1 MTPLPELPDPP
12 DMPDL
17 PEQAYA
23 ASLAGFDLMT
33 VHRLSAL
40 LRHHSPAEA
49 FAVAAGAAPPV
60 PDGLVARVLADERVR
75 TAWRTSARCRPPE
88 QVWHRCVELG
98 IEVSVLGDASHPVQ
112 LERDPQPP
120 PVLFSQGERSLLDDR
135 RVAVVGTRNATAAG
149 RHLARTFGR
158 GLALEGVHVVSGL
171 ARGIDGQ
178 AHAGVLEALSA
189 GAAGRPIA
197 VVASGHDVEYPSEH
211 GALWRRVAVE
221 GLLLSEWPP
230 GTAPAPYRFPQRNR
244 LVASLSEIVVVVES
258 RERGGSLITAQMAA
272 ERGIPVMAV
281 PGSTLS
287 RAAAGVNAL
296 LRDGS
301 APVVDVG
308 DVMVALGLDHTRSTA
323 TMVDAAD
330 GRVRPRSADL
340 AAYRVCAVKP
350 STVGDVAEALGSPL
364 IEAAMALARLE
375 QGGWLA
381 HVDGWFEVV
390 GSPFSCS

>member
-1 MTPLPELPDPP
+1 VTA
-12 DMPDL
+12 L

-23 ASLAGFDLMT
+23 ASLAGFDLMS
-33 VHRLSAL
+33 VHRLWAL
-40 LRHHSPAEA
+40 LRHHRPAEA
-49 FAVAAGAAPPV
+49 FAVASGEAPPM
-60 PDGLVARVLADERVR
+60 PDGLLARVLADERVR
-75 TAWRTSARCRPPE
+75 AAWRSSARRRPPE
-88 QVWHRCVELG
+88 SVWQRCMALG
-98 IEVSVLGDASHPVQ
+98 VEVSVLGDPAHPV
-112 LERDPQPP
+112 LLARDPQPP
-120 PVLFSQGERSLLDDR
+120 PVLFSQGDRSLLDGR

-149 RHLARTFGR
+149 RHLARTFGN
-158 GLALEGVHVVSGL
+158 GLAREGVHVVSGL

-178 AHAGVLEALSA
+178 AHAGVLEAVTA

-211 GALWRRVAVE
+211 GPLWRRVASD

-230 GTAPAPYRFPQRNR
+230 GAVPAPYRFPQRNR

-281 PGSTLS
+281 PGSALS

-308 DVMVALGLDHTRSTA
+308 DVMVALGLDHSRSSA
-323 TMVDAAD
+323 AMFDYAD
-330 GRVRPRSADL
+330 GRVRPRPADMP
-340 AAYRVCAVKP
+340 AYRVC
-350 STVGDVAEALGSPL
+350 G
-364 IEAAMALARLE
+364 
-375 QGGWLA
+375 QGEHGR
-381 HVDGWFEVV
+381 
-390 GSPFSCS
+390 